1 MKSPKIHRVLV
12 YTDRELFQ
20 GGGLTVGIHV
30 TDAAIGRAAK
40 IKQNNGQKTLY
51 FSVGSRARKKL
62 NRETFYENTRQL
74 ATLSFNHPLDVLTA
88 EVTHFFIKNTHTYEY
103 CSSMEEQ

>member
-1 MKSPKIHRVLV
+1 MVDL
-12 YTDRELFQ
+12 
-20 GGGLTVGIHV
+20 GIHV

-88 EVTHFFIKNTHTYEY
+88 EVTHFFIKNTRTYEY